1 MNTAKRPMIIK
12 DQFKFKRKVIK
23 LVERKPKVILKAAT
37 KDFSPAPVPLDSV
50 GIISNIMILMVIQAP
65 QYPISESP
73 ANSSQSKC

>member
-1 MNTAKRPMIIK
+1 MMIK
-12 DQFKFKRKVIK
+12 AQFKSKRRVIK
-23 LVERKPKVILKAAT
+23 LVERKPNVIPKAAI
-37 KDFSPAPVPLDSV
+37 KDFNPAPVPLDSV